1 MLKKNYFKK
10 IINIY
15 LNNHWLINFLI
26 SSFIAFIVWISLK
39 NHSSNKII
47 LSDKK
52 LYLCNNKDI
61 NFLRDKIKCNNI
73 DKETFLCEIFKFK

>member
-1 MLKKNYFKK
+1 M
-10 IINIY
+10 II
-15 LNNHWLINFLI
+15 
-26 SSFIAFIVWISLK
+26 SFIAFIVGIALK
-39 NHSSNKII
+39 NNSSNKSF